1 MFLSSSAVVI
11 IDPFASLLMGV
22 TCPVLIYIMEKYLP
36 FILIKGYNID
46 AIIICTLGA
55 IFDSIFTAGRNSR
68 TPSLSDNC
76 AKQGGLQFASLLVTI
91 CFSALLGLFATLILR
106 CFNPRQ
112 SINKDNMIW
121 FIDQETLPIYK
132 DDPIFKKLM
141 GENTDTALKQENL
154 LFNLKNSYIT
164 EK

>member
-22 TCPVLIYIMEKYLP
+22 TSPIVIYIIEKYLP
-36 FILIKGYNID
+36 FILIKGYSFD
-46 AIIICTLGA
+46 AIILCTLGG

-68 TPSLSDNC
+68 TPLLSDNC
-76 AKQGGLQFASLLVTI
+76 SRQGGLQFASLLVTI
-91 CFSALLGLFATLILR
+91 CMSALLGGLAALILR

-112 SINKDNMIW
+112 SVNKDNMIW
-121 FIDQETLPIYK
+121 FIDQETLPIYR

-141 GENTDTALKQENL
+141 GENTDAVFKQENL

>member
-22 TCPVLIYIMEKYLP
+22 TCPVLIFIMEKYLD
-36 FILIKGYNID
+36 FILIKGYSID
-46 AIIICTLGA
+46 AIIICALGGIFDA
-55 IFDSIFTAGRNSR
+55 IFAAGRNSR
-68 TPSLSDNC
+68 SPSLSDN
-76 AKQGGLQFASLLVTI
+76 AYKQGGLQFASILVTAG
-91 CFSALLGLFATLILR
+91 FSALFSLLACVILR

-132 DDPIFKKLM
+132 DDPIFKKIM
-141 GENTDTALKQENL
+141 GESNDSVLKQ
-154 LFNLKNSYIT
+154 
-164 EK
+164 